1 MIYGSIRCEILKI
14 IKAPIIGAFF
24 SAMDKKNKIAIIGM
38 GYVGLPLAIAF
49 SKHFRVIG
57 FDINLDRINDL
68 NNSLD
73 INGDVKFVNNKNA
86 LFTNNITDIS
96 NANIYIITVPT
107 PVKKDNLPDLS
118 MLEDASSKVA
128 KFLKQDDIVIYEST
142 VYPGVTEDICVP
154 ILERGSKLKYNID
167 FYCGYSPERIS
178 PGRGNHKLENIV
190 KITAGSNSKAALI
203 VDNLY
208 NKIIEVG
215 TYCVSN
221 IKIAE
226 AAKVV
231 ENTQRDVNIALM
243 NELAMMFDKMNIDT
257 NQVLQAARTKWNFLD
272 FKPGLV
278 GGHCIGVDPY
288 YLLHKSEES
297 GYSPNLLYSS
307 RKINNSVASFI
318 VDKTIKLMLE
328 ANKKIKDANILI
340 FGYTFKENCAD
351 TRNTKVK
358 DIVEGLVDSSCN
370 VEVFDPYIAPS
381 DDNNFIPLPFK
392 RGVKYDAIIV
402 AVAHNEFFKYSIDDY
417 CDISNGK
424 LVFLD
429 IKGIHKESTWK
440 L

>member
-1 MIYGSIRCEILKI
+1 MN
-14 IKAPIIGAFF
+14 
-24 SAMDKKNKIAIIGM
+24 KKYKIAIIGL

-68 NNSLD
+68 NHCIDTNSDMNFLE
-73 INGDVKFVNNKNA
+73 NENT
-86 LFTNNITDIS
+86 LFTHDLADIS
-96 NANIYIITVPT
+96 SANIYIITVPT
-107 PVKKDNLPDLS
+107 PVNKENIPDLS
-118 MLEDASSKVA
+118 MLEEASRMVA
-128 KFLKQDDIVIYEST
+128 DFLKQDDIVIYEST

-154 ILERGSKLKYNID
+154 ILERESKLKYNID

-178 PGRGNHKLENIV
+178 PGANKYKLENIV
-190 KITAGSNSKAALI
+190 KITSGSNPKTALI

-208 NKIIEVG
+208 HKIISAG
-215 TYCVSN
+215 TYRAST

-257 NQVLQAARTKWNFLD
+257 HKVLCAANTKWNFLD

-297 GYSPNLLYSS
+297 GYKPNLLYSS
-307 RKINNSVASFI
+307 RKINNSVAGFI
-318 VDKTIKLMLE
+318 VDKTIELML
-328 ANKKIKDANILI
+328 AADKSIKNANILI
-340 FGYTFKENCAD
+340 CGYTFKENCAD

-358 DIVEGLVDSSCN
+358 DIVDGLVSLLCK
-370 VEVFDPYIAPS
+370 VEIFDPYITPS
-381 DDNNFIPLPFK
+381 DNNNFVSLPFDTDV
-392 RGVKYDAIIV
+392 RYDAIIV

-417 CDISNGK
+417 YKISSGK

-429 IKGIHKESTWK
+429 IKGIYKESTWK